1 MLYQTLEPALL
12 RYVKNRQTEIFP
24 SEAPFTLHF
33 LAQGEYNINYV
44 LEQEGKKQVLRVNT
58 ASQIRQANQIKYE
71 YDALQLLKDS
81 GVTPK
86 PLYLDDSK
94 AEIPYGLLTMEF
106 VPGRPLWYA
115 TDLSRAARI
124 FGQIHSLPVPRNH
137 PLLTEE
143 RLFSARID
151 EAQLL
156 LSDVWDSR
164 AVSLPVKQFFSRFM
178 DWAEAH
184 RNGERYFLANRHFV
198 INNTEVNSSN
208 FILGARD
215 VLIDWEKPVVSDPAQ
230 DITQFLSPTTTLWK
244 TDTVLSEEQKLAFF
258 AAYKQ
263 ALGLLDFAI
272 EERVR
277 LYLPYLYLRALSWCA
292 HAWVTYHTPGRAI
305 VNEDTREKI
314 RQYLAID
321 QLKNWLRPYFTI

>member
-1 MLYQTLEPALL
+1 
-12 RYVKNRQTEIFP
+12 
-24 SEAPFTLHF
+24 
-33 LAQGEYNINYV
+33 
-44 LEQEGKKQVLRVNT
+44 
-58 ASQIRQANQIKYE
+58 
-71 YDALQLLKDS
+71 
-81 GVTPK
+81 
-86 PLYLDDSK
+86 
-94 AEIPYGLLTMEF
+94 
-106 VPGRPLWYA
+106 
-115 TDLSRAARI
+115 
-124 FGQIHSLPVPRNH
+124 
-137 PLLTEE
+137 LTEE

-208 FILGARD
+208 FILGTRD

>member
-1 MLYQTLEPALL
+1 MFHMQVNKVKPDPLLFYHPDSLWCNEYSECTNGLIKPFFCVFVLYFLHKRPSHVLIIGRFLWRYYAVSDAGARAFALCEEQT
-12 RYVKNRQTEIFP
+12 NGDFP
-24 SEAPFTLHF
+24 FRSPFTLRF

-44 LEQEGKKQVLRVNT
+44 LEQEGRKQVLRVNT

-71 YDALQLLKDS
+71 YDALQLLKGS

-106 VPGRPLWYA
+106 VPGRPLRYA

-151 EAQLL
+151 EAQLR
-156 LSDVWDSR
+156 SPMYGIR
-164 AVSLPVKQFFSRFM
+164 AVFTCKAFFAFM

-184 RNGERYFLANRHFV
+184 RTANGIFWPTGIL
-198 INNTEVNSSN
+198 SSTIRKSIRRIS
-208 FILGARD
+208 F
-215 VLIDWEKPVVSDPAQ
+215 
-230 DITQFLSPTTTLWK
+230 
-244 TDTVLSEEQKLAFF
+244 
-258 AAYKQ
+258 
-263 ALGLLDFAI
+263 
-272 EERVR
+272 
-277 LYLPYLYLRALSWCA
+277 
-292 HAWVTYHTPGRAI
+292 WVQGM
-305 VNEDTREKI
+305 
-314 RQYLAID
+314 
-321 QLKNWLRPYFTI
+321 F

>member
-24 SEAPFTLHF
+24 SEAPFTLRF

-44 LEQEGKKQVLRVNT
+44 LEQEGRKQVLRVNT

-106 VPGRPLWYA
+106 VPGRPLRYA

-244 TDTVLSEEQKLAFF
+244 TDTVLSEEQKLAF
-258 AAYKQ
+258 
-263 ALGLLDFAI
+263 LLPTN
-272 EERVR
+272 R
-277 LYLPYLYLRALSWCA
+277 LWVFWILRLKSASACICRICICALSWCA